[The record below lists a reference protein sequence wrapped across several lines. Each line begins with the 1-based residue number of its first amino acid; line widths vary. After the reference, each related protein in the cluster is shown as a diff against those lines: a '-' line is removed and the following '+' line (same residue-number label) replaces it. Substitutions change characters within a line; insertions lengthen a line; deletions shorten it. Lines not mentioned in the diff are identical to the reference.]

1 MVEPYYAG
9 TKIYVIT
16 THLKAESLLK
26 SRVMTLVPEIVII
39 RGPGSDLHLILEFI
53 RDGFP
58 VQLKKLTI
66 YRGLANIDP
75 GLLSSVVL
83 KLEDCTIRGF
93 KPGQLEVILA
103 GIRDSTDTSLR
114 HLDLGDVFPVWVG
127 PDIVA
132 GATMKLETLK
142 AGLSRPQLE
151 AVITRLAA
159 TEDSRL
165 RDLDLVYGGPVNFLS
180 LDPEVVA
187 GALTKLETVRPQLSY
202 HLSAGHLTAL
212 FSRICQ
218 APVLRLTE
226 LDYYKDLSLVPPE
239 VLTGAIQKLEGV
251 EFFGG
256 RMTEEQATAILT
268 LAKEERLGRIKTITI
283 DSVAGMESVSP
294 ALLQEARLN
303 DKLEWFV

>member
-1 MVEPYYAG
+1 
-9 TKIYVIT
+9 
-16 THLKAESLLK
+16 
-26 SRVMTLVPEIVII
+26 MTLVPEIVII
-39 RGPGSDLHLILEFI
+39 RGPGLDLHLILEFI

-83 KLEDCTIRGF
+83 KLEDYTLDAGAT
-93 KPGQLEVILA
+93 PGQQEAIL
-103 GIRDSTDTSLR
+103 GWIRDSTSTSLK
-114 HLDLGDVFPVWVG
+114 HLDLGGGDLQVA

-132 GATMKLETLK
+132 GAAIKLETLK
-142 AGLSRPQLE
+142 ASLSRPQVE
-151 AVITRLAA
+151 AVITMMAA
-159 TEDSRL
+159 SQDSRL
-165 RDLDLVYGGPVNFLS
+165 RDLVLYNTVNLSS